1 MSDRTK
7 RPENK
12 NHVSL
17 EEYEASKMNEGQNMV
32 TQTGKT
38 FEEILPYLTAGEPD
52 D

>member
-1 MSDRTK
+1 MSTQPNENEIQ
-7 RPENK
+7 RPEAENK
-12 NHVSL
+12 I
-17 EEYEASKMNEGQNMV
+17 